1 MSNIPVYLALQLCSN
16 HSSKGIVGSVIRA
29 VAKHSHSKGSS
40 RVGGSWYYR
49 CCFFCL
55 HCQQAREKIGIE
67 NLSQSDS
74 IRGTMEIEGG
84 MTVARDKSLPRVV
97 AEAKL
102 ANVIAATGNG
112 IMRELSKSTKE

>member
-1 MSNIPVYLALQLCSN
+1 MFLVSPLST
-16 HSSKGIVGSVIRA
+16 SKR
-29 VAKHSHSKGSS
+29 K
-40 RVGGSWYYR
+40 
-49 CCFFCL
+49 L
-55 HCQQAREKIGIE
+55 GIE

-102 ANVIAATGNG
+102 TNVLAATGND